1 MFKEKGKMN
10 KVLILIGSLVNLLF
24 SLMHLTLGKALN
36 WSETL
41 SCLTLGNRATIYTL
55 NVHLAFTCLIFAYVS
70 LFHRKEML
78 TTGIGRAMTAAIG
91 LCYLLRAVNQVIYNG
106 LSAPGTLFGVIL
118 FLLVSL
124 LYMIPVLGKRPVTP
138 LPTVS

>member
-1 MFKEKGKMN
+1 MN
-10 KVLILIGSLVNLLF
+10 KILLLIGGIINLVF
-24 SLMHLTLGKALN
+24 SLLHLTLGKALN

-41 SCLTLGNRATIYTL
+41 SCLTLDNRETIYTL
-55 NVHLAFTCLIFAYVS
+55 NAHLAFTCLIFAYLS

-78 TTGIGRAMTAAIG
+78 ATGIGRAITAAIG
-91 LCYLLRAVNQVIYNG
+91 LFYILRAANQVIYNG

-124 LYMIPVLGKRPVTP
+124 LYVIPALGKRPATP
-138 LPTVS
+138 LPKVA